1 MEETDEIRQWMTKYP
16 QKFRIIPYQ
25 SVGNEHGVLEG
36 IVVER
41 MMIQQEEGEVV
52 KKEAVVALYKGKL
65 SRGRDIPDDIEP
77 QADIGM
83 KDVFYARAPK
93 GNMS

>member
-1 MEETDEIRQWMTKYP
+1 LCSIRSALASFAYSVSSP
-16 QKFRIIPYQ
+16 LIALFSSSPYQ

-65 SRGRDIPDDIEP
+65 SRDGTFQMILNHKLIS
-77 QADIGM
+77 A
-83 KDVFYARAPK
+83 
-93 GNMS
+93 